1 MFKVFFFNFLWD
13 LYVIKMKLTNLHFV
27 SESDIMEFLEAY
39 PSYNNEVCKKPRSI
53 SRHDV
58 HPDTIK
64 TAVYIKHLFMVST

>member
-1 MFKVFFFNFLWD
+1 
-13 LYVIKMKLTNLHFV
+13 MKLTNLHFI

-39 PSYNNEVCKKPRSI
+39 PSYNNETCKKSRSV

-64 TAVYIKHLFMVST
+64 TAVYIKHLFMVSPLVLK